1 MRNLSPGRS
10 RAQNGDKRQT
20 FIRRGKTMALEF
32 LVENIKCGG
41 CENSIVK
48 GLHSIEGVE
57 SVQIERESQRIIV
70 DAPETQRAL
79 VSSKL
84 RSMGYPEQGSVQGLE
99 AGVANVKSFVSC
111 AIGRMSSPS

>member
-1 MRNLSPGRS
+1 M
-10 RAQNGDKRQT
+10 KET
-20 FIRRGKTMALEF
+20 KTMALEF

-48 GLHSIEGVE
+48 GLQTIEGVE
-57 SVQIERESQRIIV
+57 SVRIERESQRILV
-70 DAPETQRAL
+70 DAPETQRTLLA
-79 VSSKL
+79 SKL

>member
-1 MRNLSPGRS
+1 M
-10 RAQNGDKRQT
+10 T
-20 FIRRGKTMALEF
+20 LEF

-48 GLHSIEGVE
+48 GLHSVEGVE
-57 SVQIERESQRIIV
+57 SVKIDRESQRIIV
-70 DAPETQRAL
+70 EAPEAQRAL
-79 VSSKL
+79 LASKL

-111 AIGRMSSPS
+111 AIGRMSPPSA